1 MLCSLECD
9 IMEITSYGSEVSRML
24 FRGNVVCFDV
34 EKITSAIMR
43 AFQNSHFSDRDMP
56 LHEMIEIMV
65 KAACGDPEAK
75 ETWEEHCFKRDEEL
89 KRSIELRKINS
100 LFELFPG
107 NRKKSDEAKIK
118 ARINANKRRLEQ
130 LSQRQPQGDG
140 KTIRQAAMM
149 PIPPMITKRGGQ
161 FYTQGIGV

>member
-1 MLCSLECD
+1 MKYSPDCV
-9 IMEITSYGSEVSRML
+9 IMIRTSYGSEVSRML
-24 FRGNVVCFDV
+24 FRDNAVCFDA
-34 EKITSAIMR
+34 EKITSLIMR
-43 AFQNSHFSDRDMP
+43 AFQNVHFSDRDMP
-56 LHEMIEIMV
+56 LHEIIEIMV

-100 LFELFPG
+100 LFELLPDY
-107 NRKKSDEAKIK
+107 RKKLDEAKIK